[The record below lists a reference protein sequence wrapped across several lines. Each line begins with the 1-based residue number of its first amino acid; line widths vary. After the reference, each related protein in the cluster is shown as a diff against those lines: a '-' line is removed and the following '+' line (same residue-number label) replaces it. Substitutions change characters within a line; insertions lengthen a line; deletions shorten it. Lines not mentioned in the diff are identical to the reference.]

1 MEEFSHRYIAGA
13 VKSLAW
19 YDAPISD
26 DPLFPSLA
34 KRLLTASAI
43 AVRPMPLR
51 VWAHPKGHKTLLH
64 YDGNSLSSFNLQL
77 RGSKRWLLISPDTP
91 LPMPPLQFVCL
102 TGPDYFPPPGN
113 TTIASSK
120 RNRVRCCSCP
130 AIASAGRAG
139 DRSQRALFRKRFPTN
154 KAVE

>member
-1 MEEFSHRYIAGA
+1 VEEFSHRYIAGA

-34 KRLLTASAI
+34 KTLLTASDI

-102 TGPDYFPPPGN
+102 TGPDYFPTPRKHEYCEFETKPGEMLFLPGH
-113 TTIASSK
+113 
-120 RNRVRCCSCP
+120 RFRWP
-130 AIASAGRAG
+130 GR
-139 DRSQRALFRKRFPTN
+139 
-154 KAVE
+154 